1 MERDFAAGR
10 LLCRSAFSEGSEG
23 DVSFSRLG
31 GTSDEDRRRAI
42 AAEDEEEEDE
52 EEAEEKLRWEQ
63 TELENNTRE

>member
-10 LLCRSAFSEGSEG
+10 LLYRSAFSEGSEG

-42 AAEDEEEEDE
+42 AAEEEEEDE
-52 EEAEEKLRWEQ
+52 EEAEEKLRWDQ